1 MPKVI
6 KAALLIFWIASVVL
20 ASSGCARTNV
30 YVLNKEELI
39 KVKAGETV
47 IVKFDGW
54 ILSQRAVDRVLDAK
68 IKAVN
73 LE

>member
-1 MPKVI
+1 
-6 KAALLIFWIASVVL
+6 
-20 ASSGCARTNV
+20 
-30 YVLNKEELI
+30 LI